1 MSDKLFPD
9 EKKEYEYEEDK
20 KNRGIREKLKHLI
33 DRAESFLPSL
43 GSEDDIEAGLE
54 TGDRSSPSSTGF
66 EINREEER
74 RSFTEKAG
82 LPTYVI
88 LSIEFVLVTYFVL
101 ALLGF
106 VPMF

>member
-9 EKKEYEYEEDK
+9 EKKEYEYEEDE
-20 KNRGIREKLKHLI
+20 KNIGIREKLKDII
-33 DRAESFLPSL
+33 DSAESFLSSL
-43 GSEDDIEAGLE
+43 GSEDDIDSGLE
-54 TGDRSSPSSTGF
+54 PGDRSSPSSTGF
-66 EINREEER
+66 EINRDEEG

-88 LSIEFVLVTYFVL
+88 LGIEFVLVTYFVL

>member
-9 EKKEYEYEEDK
+9 DKKEYEYEENERNRNIK
-20 KNRGIREKLKHLI
+20 EELKNLI
-33 DRAESFLPSL
+33 DSAESFLSSL

-54 TGDRSSPSSTGF
+54 TRDHSSPSSTGLK
-66 EINREEER
+66 IDGEEEE

-82 LPTYVI
+82 LSTYVI
-88 LSIEFVLVTYFVL
+88 LGIELVLVTYFVL